1 MMFSTRRP
9 LALACLACLWLPGPL
24 SAHEFWI
31 DAGPDLTAD
40 IRVGQDFSGAAL
52 PYLDRTIAAMTHVS
66 PGGETAIPAR
76 LGDVPAIAGLAAPG
90 DGLHLLTIET
100 NPAYVVF
107 DTLPEFEEYLA
118 YEGLSLVAEAH
129 RARGLPD
136 TEIAEEYFRNARA
149 LVQVG
154 PVGPGDT
161 DRPTG
166 LPLELV
172 VQGTPFG
179 GDGAPVDLRLTWQ
192 GAPVPDTQVAL
203 FHLPDG
209 GTAPKDTVRTLA
221 TTDADGAVRFDPQG
235 AGGYLFNAVRVE
247 PAEGPGSVVW
257 QSYWA
262 SLTFDLPAN

>member
-1 MMFSTRRP
+1 MTRPTRSLP
-9 LALACLACLWLPGPL
+9 ALALLGLALLPGP
-24 SAHEFWI
+24 SAAHEFWI
-31 DAGPDLTAD
+31 DAAPDLTAD
-40 IRVGQDFSGAAL
+40 LRVGQDFSGAAL

-90 DGLHLLTIET
+90 NGPHLLTVET

-107 DTLPEFEEYLA
+107 DTLPEFADYLA
-118 YEGLSLVAEAH
+118 YEGLAPVADQH
-129 RARGLPD
+129 IARGLPE

-172 VQGTPFG
+172 VQGTPFA
-179 GDGAPVDLRLTWQ
+179 GDGAPLDLRLTWQ
-192 GAPVPDTQVAL
+192 GEPVPDTQVAL

-209 GTAPKDTVRTLA
+209 GTAPRDTVRTLA

-235 AGGYLFNAVRVE
+235 AGSYLFNAVRIT